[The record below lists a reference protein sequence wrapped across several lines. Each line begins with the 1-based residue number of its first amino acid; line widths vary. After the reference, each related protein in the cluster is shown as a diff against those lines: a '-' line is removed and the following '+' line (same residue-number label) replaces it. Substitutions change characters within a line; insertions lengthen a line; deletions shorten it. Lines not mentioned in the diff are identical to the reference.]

1 MKLKTKTMLRTGA
14 ATLLILSA
22 LAAQAEELRFW
33 TTEEQPERLA
43 RQEEMAAAFAQSTG
57 HTVQV
62 IPVSENDL
70 GTRTTAAFAAGDLPD
85 VIYHTLQYAA
95 PWAEAGILDTD
106 AATDVVEALG
116 ADTFAPGALNMVAA
130 DDGYASVPVDGWT
143 QMLVYRADLF
153 DAAGLAPP
161 NTFANVLAA
170 VEALHNPPEMY
181 GFVAATKIDENFMS
195 QVLEHVFLANG
206 VSPVGPEGVQAL
218 DEAATIEVL
227 EFYKAIAEASP
238 PGDLYWD
245 QSRSLYFSGNA
256 AMIIWSPFILDE
268 LAGLRDSAPP
278 TINDDPT
285 SSALAAA
292 TGIVTNFAGPSN
304 PDGAAWGDVR
314 YFGIT
319 SDASTDAAMEFVTYS
334 MNEGYGATLSIAPEG
349 KFPVRRGTAD
359 NPTAFSDL
367 WATLEVGV
375 DRKAPLG
382 ELYDAAMIAEI
393 VGGLDVAQR
402 WGVAEG
408 QLSAASKIINSQVIN
423 RLVREYI
430 DGERDAAATVA
441 ALNEAIAAVE

>member
-1 MKLKTKTMLRTGA
+1 
-14 ATLLILSA
+14 
-22 LAAQAEELRFW
+22 
-33 TTEEQPERLA
+33 
-43 RQEEMAAAFAQSTG
+43 
-57 HTVQV
+57 
-62 IPVSENDL
+62 
-70 GTRTTAAFAAGDLPD
+70 
-85 VIYHTLQYAA
+85 
-95 PWAEAGILDTD
+95 
-106 AATDVVEALG
+106 
-116 ADTFAPGALNMVAA
+116 
-130 DDGYASVPVDGWT
+130 
-143 QMLVYRADLF
+143 
-153 DAAGLAPP
+153 
-161 NTFANVLAA
+161 
-170 VEALHNPPEMY
+170 
-181 GFVAATKIDENFMS
+181 MS

-206 VSPVGPEGVQAL
+206 VSPVGADGVQEL
-218 DEAATIEVL
+218 DVTATIEVL

-285 SSALAAA
+285 SRDLAAA
-292 TGIVTNFAGPSN
+292 TGIVTTFSGPSN

-319 SDASTDAAMEFVTYS
+319 SDASTDAAMEFVEYS
-334 MNEGYGATLSIAPEG
+334 MNQGYGSTLAIAPEG

-359 NPTAFSDL
+359 NPTEFADL
-367 WATLEVGV
+367 WATLDVGV

-382 ELYDAAMIAEI
+382 ELYDAAMIEEI

-402 WGVAEG
+402 WGVADG

-430 DGERDAAATVA
+430 DGERDAAATVT